1 VREQRVQDAAALVA
15 LTDIQDVL
23 APHVKRALAN
33 AKASPPLPRGD
44 PGGKTGNKKGKR
56 GEVARGEVY
65 SAKASVPNC
74 QNADAVDVQSAATAT
89 LGGVVV
95 DGHTT
100 AEEAWALVSAIH
112 HVDVVLHA
120 GMAEPTR
127 SGTETETE
135 TANVAQR
142 SFMSF
147 LKDVKAKVPRSNKAG
162 LQALKTLA
170 VATYTRHQRAQQLR
184 ESKSDR

>member
-1 VREQRVQDAAALVA
+1 M
-15 LTDIQDVL
+15 
-23 APHVKRALAN
+23 
-33 AKASPPLPRGD
+33 
-44 PGGKTGNKKGKR
+44 
-56 GEVARGEVY
+56 Y
-65 SAKASVPNC
+65 SAKASVPNR

-135 TANVAQR
+135 TENVAQR

>member
-1 VREQRVQDAAALVA
+1 V
-15 LTDIQDVL
+15 
-23 APHVKRALAN
+23 
-33 AKASPPLPRGD
+33 
-44 PGGKTGNKKGKR
+44 
-56 GEVARGEVY
+56 
-65 SAKASVPNC
+65 
-74 QNADAVDVQSAATAT
+74 ADAVDLRSAATAT

-120 GMAEPTR
+120 GAAEPTR
-127 SGTETETE
+127 SEDEPEKTETETE
-135 TANVAQR
+135 TERVARR

-162 LQALKTLA
+162 LQSLKTLA

-184 ESKSDR
+184 ESENDR

>member
-1 VREQRVQDAAALVA
+1 MA

-44 PGGKTGNKKGKR
+44 PGGKTGNKKGNR

-112 HVDVVLHA
+112 HVDVALHA
-120 GMAEPTR
+120 GAAEQTE
-127 SGTETETE
+127 SETAETETE
-135 TANVAQR
+135 RVARR

-162 LQALKTLA
+162 LQSLKTLA

-184 ESKSDR
+184 ETKNDR

>member
-1 VREQRVQDAAALVA
+1 
-15 LTDIQDVL
+15 
-23 APHVKRALAN
+23 
-33 AKASPPLPRGD
+33 
-44 PGGKTGNKKGKR
+44 
-56 GEVARGEVY
+56 
-65 SAKASVPNC
+65 
-74 QNADAVDVQSAATAT
+74 VQSAATAT

-127 SGTETETE
+127 SETETETETE

>member
-1 VREQRVQDAAALVA
+1 
-15 LTDIQDVL
+15 
-23 APHVKRALAN
+23 
-33 AKASPPLPRGD
+33 
-44 PGGKTGNKKGKR
+44 
-56 GEVARGEVY
+56 
-65 SAKASVPNC
+65 
-74 QNADAVDVQSAATAT
+74 VQSAATAT

>member
-1 VREQRVQDAAALVA
+1 
-15 LTDIQDVL
+15 
-23 APHVKRALAN
+23 
-33 AKASPPLPRGD
+33 
-44 PGGKTGNKKGKR
+44 
-56 GEVARGEVY
+56 
-65 SAKASVPNC
+65 
-74 QNADAVDVQSAATAT
+74 VQSAATAT

-135 TANVAQR
+135 TKTETENVAQR